1 MRIRAS
7 LAAVTMSGAV
17 ALTALLAPAAQAAD
31 SPKIPQGFTSKP
43 SVGRNAPADEKQ
55 GDIQITKVTDNAN
68 KDVVVGLGKKTFTIY
83 VTATAPS
90 GIYTADA
97 MLWHGTSLDSDV
109 DGVLYTDTGDTNST
123 CDNWSATSATCKI
136 TITAVPGTD
145 LYDSALNGKWNVSVL
160 AVANNGDYVETDVY
174 KNRWVKRAASFSG
187 FNAAPEPVTKGKTI
201 TVTGTLNRAS
211 WSYMRYYG
219 YGSQSVQLQFKPAN
233 SSTYS
238 TVKTIKSSST
248 GYLKTT
254 VTASV
259 DGTWRFHYAGN
270 SNSSVADAYDYV
282 DVR

>member
-1 MRIRAS
+1 MRIRAG
-7 LAAVTMSGAV
+7 LAAATMSGAV

-31 SPKIPQGFTSKP
+31 SPKIPHGFASKP
-43 SVGRNAPADEKQ
+43 SVGRNAPADESQ
-55 GDIQITKVTDNAN
+55 GNVKITKVTDNGN

-90 GIYTADA
+90 GIATADA
-97 MLWHGTSLDSDV
+97 MLWHGTSLDSDA
-109 DGVLYTDTGDTNST
+109 DAALYTDSDAT

-136 TITAVPGTD
+136 TITATPGTD
-145 LYDSALNGKWNVSVL
+145 LYDSALNGKWNVAVL
-160 AVANNGDYVETDVY
+160 AVANNNDYVETDVY
-174 KNRWVKRAASFSG
+174 KNRWVKRAAGFSG
-187 FNAAPEPVTKGKTI
+187 FNAAPEPVSKGRTI
-201 TVTGTLNRAS
+201 TVSGTLNRAS
-211 WSYMRYYG
+211 WSYMKYYG

-270 SNSSVADAYDYV
+270 STSSVADAYDYV